1 MTTAPIS
8 VRTERRPSFTLL
20 ESPLTIVMAI
30 PANDLIATFPVV
42 AATFPSSQLTEVT
55 AANVDDIGTA
65 PAVNPATLTPMAR
78 AAYDFIEA
86 GANVHLFVLP
96 FAVDAADNAVTR
108 NGKVVTAI
116 NAALTSPVQ
125 LAKLPTNGVDV
136 LLVPGETTFATAADN
151 IYAAMETLCAPAALG
166 CIGLVDAGGYAYD
179 NAARPSASEPTD
191 ANVTLWSGNNRNINL
206 YAFSNRAD
214 VANYNDMWG
223 SVIAAA
229 HHARYVSRNG
239 IWAHP
244 FNLRDP
250 ALGVGSIRPQRVFDP
265 GDASSSAIALERDDK
280 VGSLVQYDGADFIW
294 GGESYETEDDP
305 RQVIAN
311 HIVANRATKRAKRII
326 ARFLKLRAKGST
338 LESLRL
344 SIQAPLQALYV
355 PNAIRDI
362 QVRRPEFTGGRIRVR
377 MPADFY
383 DFIDS
388 IELTAEVYH
397 GEVV

>member
-8 VRTERRPSFTLL
+8 VRTERRPTFTLL

-30 PANDLIATFPVV
+30 PANDLIATF
-42 AATFPSSQLTEVT
+42 ALTAGDFPSSQITEVT
-55 AANVDDIGTA
+55 AANADGIGTVPGA
-65 PAVNPATLTPMAR
+65 NPSTLTPLAR
-78 AAYDFIEA
+78 AAYDFIKA
-86 GANVHLFVLP
+86 GANLHLFVLP
-96 FAVDAADNAVTR
+96 FAALAADTQAVR
-108 NGKVVTAI
+108 NGNVVAAL
-116 NAALTSPVQ
+116 NAALTSSVQ
-125 LAKLPTNGVDV
+125 RAKLPTNGVDV
-136 LLVPGETTFATAADN
+136 LLVPGETTFGTASDS
-151 IYAAMETLCAPAALG
+151 IYSAMEVLCAPAALE
-166 CIGLVDAGGYAYD
+166 CVGLVDAGGYAYD
-179 NAARPSASEPTD
+179 NDARPGAAEPTD
-191 ANVTLWSGNNRNINL
+191 ADVKLWSGNNRNISI
-206 YAFSNRAD
+206 YAFSNRGD

-223 SVIAAA
+223 SVVAAA

-250 ALGVGSIRPQRVFDP
+250 VLGVAGVRPLRVFDP
-265 GDASSSAIALERDDK
+265 GDGSSSAIAIARDDK

-326 ARFLKLRAKGST
+326 ARFLKRRAKGST

-344 SIQAPLQALYV
+344 SIEKPLQDLYV
-355 PNAIRDI
+355 PNAIRGI
-362 QVRRPEFTGGRIRVR
+362 QVRRPDFTGGRIRVR
-377 MPADFY
+377 MPTDFY

-397 GEVV
+397 GEVA